1 MHSLILG
8 ISITGQSI
16 HAVEVAKQGLTSTI
30 RAIDEWTNPL
40 APGSQEPDAQ
50 ALELLTEYLAAF
62 LKVNQIRA
70 NHASIALDTDS
81 LFIHRLP
88 IEDQTSENTIKDQ
101 IRWELEQYYPGAQDA
116 EFVTAHHRM
125 SRFPSVRLNEVLSV
139 SVRRRTAQAFERVL
153 STLGLRLHILDADHF
168 SAESA
173 LRMNYPDSLR
183 RHIALL
189 GVKPRRLDISTLKNG
204 NLESYSYT
212 LLESTGQLVEEIGR
226 LSRQHAGVFTIVV
239 YGPGLTAELLHDIRR
254 GSSTLVEALNPLRQV
269 AVAES
274 LRVADHLS
282 TPSYQFAAAI
292 GVALRRD

>member
-30 RAIDEWTNPL
+30 RAIEEWTNPL
-40 APGSQEPDAQ
+40 APGFQEPDAQ

-62 LKVNQIRA
+62 LKINQIKA
-70 NHASIALDTDS
+70 THASIALDTDA

-88 IEDQTSENTIKDQ
+88 IEGQTSENTIKDQ
-101 IRWELEQYYPGAQDA
+101 IRWELEQYYPGAPA
-116 EFVTAHHRM
+116 GEFVTAHHRM

-139 SVRRRTAQAFERVL
+139 SVRRRTAQALERML
-153 STLGLRLHILDADHF
+153 ATLGLRLHILDADHF

-226 LSRQHAGVFTIVV
+226 LSRLHAGVFTIVV

-274 LRVADHLS
+274 LRVAEHLS